1 MQKETSRF
9 NRRLTYRKALSS
21 VFYVLFLGS
30 VVFGIAGLL
39 LLLGQVLW
47 QGLPWLNWNFVSSYP
62 SRHPEEA
69 GLLSA
74 LMRSVW
80 LIGLTALFCIPVG
93 VGAAI
98 YLEEYAAKNWLTRV
112 IEVNIANLA
121 GVPSIV
127 YGLLGLT
134 LFVSWMALGRS
145 VLAGALTMSLLVL
158 PIIILTSREAIRAVP
173 DAHRQAAYALG
184 ATKFQVVKSV
194 VMPSAFPGILTGTIL
209 AMSRAIGE
217 AAPMIAISALVF
229 LTFVPGDPLDSFTVL
244 PIQIFNWV
252 SRPQHEFRGLAAAG
266 IIVLLMI
273 LLSMNA
279 AAIVLRNRTQKRSEE

>member
-1 MQKETSRF
+1 
-9 NRRLTYRKALSS
+9 
-21 VFYVLFLGS
+21 
-30 VVFGIAGLL
+30 
-39 LLLGQVLW
+39 
-47 QGLPWLNWNFVSSYP
+47 
-62 SRHPEEA
+62 
-69 GLLSA
+69 
-74 LMRSVW
+74 
-80 LIGLTALFCIPVG
+80 
-93 VGAAI
+93 
-98 YLEEYAAKNWLTRV
+98 
-112 IEVNIANLA
+112 
-121 GVPSIV
+121 
-127 YGLLGLT
+127 
-134 LFVSWMALGRS
+134 
-145 VLAGALTMSLLVL
+145 MSLLVL

-194 VMPSAFPGILTGTIL
+194 VLPSAFPGILTGTIL

-279 AAIVLRNRTQKRSEE
+279 AAIVLRNRTQRRSEE